1 MTTSTETIPVAGS
14 SDKGPRATEW
24 DNMRGDASNGESL
37 PPSFPPATRHD
48 MADRGSVQGANS
60 PETALADPSADGS
73 TGYED
78 RGRQIISGA
87 TERLRTGGEELF
99 GRAKAGIKGIAGKL
113 VRLARG
119 GAKTVGET
127 L

>member
-48 MADRGSVQGANS
+48 MADRGSAQSASS
-60 PETALADPSADGS
+60 PEAAPADPSADES
-73 TGYED
+73 TRYED
-78 RGRQIISGA
+78 RGR
-87 TERLRTGGEELF
+87 RLVDR
-99 GRAKAGIKGIAGKL
+99 KS
-113 VRLARG
+113 V
-119 GAKTVGET
+119 V
-127 L
+127 